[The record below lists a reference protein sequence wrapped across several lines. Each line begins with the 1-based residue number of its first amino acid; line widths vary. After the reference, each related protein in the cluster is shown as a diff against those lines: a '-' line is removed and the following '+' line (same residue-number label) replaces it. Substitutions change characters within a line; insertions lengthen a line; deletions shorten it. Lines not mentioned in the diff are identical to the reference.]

1 MSKPEIKLSGFWQD
15 AFTKWRHWL
24 CYMGK
29 PGVAKKAKTEY
40 SRAVR
45 RKWKRLVRV
54 EKHDSTA

>member
-1 MSKPEIKLSGFWQD
+1 MSKPEIKLSGFWRD
-15 AFTKWRHWL
+15 AFTQWRQLL

-45 RKWKRLVRV
+45 RKWKRLVMV
-54 EKHDSTA
+54 DNEES